1 MSYYDLL
8 ETIDAEIAKCMK
20 CGNCQAVCPIYKE
33 DMAEWSVA
41 RGKIKLAKDLLEGR
55 LDYTPRIEE
64 IFSLCLTCQACAENC
79 PCGVRPDKIIL
90 ATRAAIAREKGLPTI
105 KKYIFNVLKHPGQF
119 KTGMH
124 LGAKFQGFGLKK
136 VNDTQLV
143 KPRLP
148 IGLDMR
154 RVMRPLASKSLLSQ
168 VSEIT
173 PVENPKARV
182 VFFTGC
188 MLNYIYTDAGHAV
201 IKTLTANDIEVI
213 TPKDQHCCGIPVIMS
228 GDTETARRIARYN
241 IDVLSR
247 YDCDAVIT
255 HCGTGIDA
263 WVHHYPDLLE
273 NDPDYADR
281 AIAFSEKAYDVSQYL
296 VDRGG
301 CRTPAAAMNRTVTY
315 HDPCHMVR
323 GVGVSTQPR
332 EVIRRIPGVTLK
344 EMKKP
349 DRCCGSAGS
358 FSLTH
363 YALSSKIRDKK
374 IADILAVSPDTVLTS
389 CGACRMQIEEGL
401 YHAGCATPVHHVAE
415 LLASAYEKEETADK
429 GNQRA
434 HHKTTAQMVAG

>member
-119 KTGMH
+119 KAGMH

-188 MLNYIYTDAGHAV
+188 MLNYIYTDAA
-201 IKTLTANDIEVI
+201 
-213 TPKDQHCCGIPVIMS
+213 TPS
-228 GDTETARRIARYN
+228 
-241 IDVLSR
+241 SR
-247 YDCDAVIT
+247 Y
-255 HCGTGIDA
+255 
-263 WVHHYPDLLE
+263 
-273 NDPDYADR
+273 
-281 AIAFSEKAYDVSQYL
+281 
-296 VDRGG
+296 
-301 CRTPAAAMNRTVTY
+301 
-315 HDPCHMVR
+315 
-323 GVGVSTQPR
+323 
-332 EVIRRIPGVTLK
+332 
-344 EMKKP
+344 
-349 DRCCGSAGS
+349 
-358 FSLTH
+358 
-363 YALSSKIRDKK
+363 
-374 IADILAVSPDTVLTS
+374 
-389 CGACRMQIEEGL
+389 
-401 YHAGCATPVHHVAE
+401 
-415 LLASAYEKEETADK
+415 
-429 GNQRA
+429 
-434 HHKTTAQMVAG
+434 